1 MADKHTKNTDTSR
14 ADNGSPQDFGLRLEA
29 LRRQIDIID
38 RNIVS
43 SLAARQNEVD
53 KVVAF
58 KRTHNL
64 PVYHPAREEDLISER
79 RRQAADAGLDPDYIE
94 ELYRLILKNSRKEQV
109 SKLAA
114 KGICPDAT
122 VLIVGGRG
130 SMGQYFNKWF
140 TDTGYRVRIL
150 DRDDWQSVDR
160 LCSGIDLA
168 IVSVPIESTTDVV
181 EKIGPYLPPYCILA
195 DITSIKSRP
204 VKAMLKAHPG
214 PVVGMH
220 PLFGPTTSS
229 MDKQIIVVTPGRDYA
244 ACRWLIDQLTTWG
257 SVIVKANPEE
267 HDDIMGVVQTLR
279 HFATFAF
286 GQFLARKRIDLH
298 RTLEFSSP
306 IYRLELGMVGRL
318 FTQDPSLYAEIILAS
333 PERRVL
339 LSDYMES
346 LTANGEMIEKGDK
359 AIFCEEFKKI
369 AEWFGSFSE
378 QAMRE
383 STYLIDKLIER
394 F

>member
-1 MADKHTKNTDTSR
+1 MADKHTKNTDSLQT
-14 ADNGSPQDFGLRLEA
+14 DNGSTQAFEQRLEA
-29 LRRQIDIID
+29 LRRQINTID

-43 SLAARQNEVD
+43 LLAERQNEVN
-53 KVVAF
+53 KVVAL

-64 PVYHPAREEDLISER
+64 PVYHPAREEDLISD
-79 RRQAADAGLDPDYIE
+79 RRQQGADTGLDPDFLE

-109 SKLAA
+109 LKLAD
-114 KGICPDAT
+114 KSIRPGAT
-122 VLIVGGRG
+122 VLIVGGKG
-130 SMGQYFNKWF
+130 SMGRYFNKWF
-140 TDTGYRVRIL
+140 TDAGYRVRIL
-150 DRDDWQSVDR
+150 DRGDWQDADR
-160 LCSGIDLA
+160 LCRGIDLA
-168 IVSVPIESTTDVV
+168 IIGVPIESTTDVV
-181 EKIGPYLPPYCILA
+181 EKICPYLPPDCILA
-195 DITSIKSRP
+195 DITSIKSSP
-204 VKAMLKAHPG
+204 VKAMLKAHLG
-214 PVVGMH
+214 PVIGMH

-229 MDKQIIVVTPGRDYA
+229 MDKQIIVVTPGRDYP
-244 ACRWLIDQLTTWG
+244 ACHWLIEQLTTWG
-257 SVIVKANPEE
+257 SIIVKANPEE

-333 PERRVL
+333 PERRL
-339 LSDYMES
+339 LIKDYMAS
-346 LTANGEMIEKGDK
+346 LTSNREMIENGDK

-369 AEWFGSFSE
+369 GEWFGSFSE